1 MYIARGEGGTSLSTC
16 VDSYTQLLRQ
26 KCTFSHSYE
35 IYVIPIC
42 FLSVPSHSYES
53 HDSYLFLL
61 CLKVLGLRSYVW
73 GLRFYVRSPSYESC
87 EFAILCLRS
96 DDSPRPPKAQR
107 EKGKGRP
114 AIFEIQFHYRQP
126 DRPYARTNKSE
137 RFPGR
142 AAPNLRYIRT
152 KDNKNRY
159 KQSIQTKDHHIL
171 KNIYIY
177 TNIKTYKIKRRG
189 YKNIRT

>member
-1 MYIARGEGGTSLSTC
+1 MHCVYSSWRRGNFIEHMLTR
-16 VDSYTQLLRQ
+16 TQLLRQ

-126 DRPYARTNKSE
+126 DRPYTHARTNRMIS
-137 RFPGR
+137 RSSGPR
-142 AAPNLRYIRT
+142 HLLYIYI
-152 KDNKNRY
+152 K
-159 KQSIQTKDHHIL
+159 TKDHKNKYKHIVY
-171 KNIYIY
+171 KQ
-177 TNIKTYKIKRRG
+177 KTIMF
-189 YKNIRT
+189 